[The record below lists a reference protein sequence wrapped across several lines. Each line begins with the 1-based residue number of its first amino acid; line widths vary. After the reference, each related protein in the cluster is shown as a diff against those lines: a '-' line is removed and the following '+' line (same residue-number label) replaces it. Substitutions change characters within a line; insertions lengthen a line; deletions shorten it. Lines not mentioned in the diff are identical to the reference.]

1 MSTQKQEKKL
11 RALTDQAI
19 SVCRSTGTRGFTK
32 GWLGQKLEI
41 DKSAVSKVIS
51 QLKKDEFIHNWTSN
65 AGDFSDPYNRGKYF
79 HVRGSEGE
87 GQLRNGFGRL
97 SNVRP

>member
-1 MSTQKQEKKL
+1 MSNQKQEKKL

-19 SVCRSTGTRGFTK
+19 LVCRSTGTRGFTK

-41 DKSAVSKVIS
+41 DKSVVSKVIS

-65 AGDFSDPYNRGKYF
+65 AGDFADPYNRGKYF
-79 HVRGSEGE
+79 RLREEMEG
-87 GQLRNGFGRL
+87 GVLRNGFGRL